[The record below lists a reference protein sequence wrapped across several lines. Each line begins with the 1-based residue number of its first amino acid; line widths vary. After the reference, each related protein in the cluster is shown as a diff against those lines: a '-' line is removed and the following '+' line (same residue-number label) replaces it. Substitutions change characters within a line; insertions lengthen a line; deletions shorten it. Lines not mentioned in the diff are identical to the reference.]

1 MMYKLCGALLASV
14 GVALVLAANEASAAP
29 RGSVASVHPMFRPP
43 GAHAFR
49 HHHGRNFFFWPGFDG
64 TYSYGPDGAPL
75 TESYPPPQT
84 SSDVHYTYTYDVP
97 WDWAHRFPPNVVPS
111 DRPYVSSCT
120 AETVTVP
127 GHDGGRQTVNVT
139 RCY

>member
-1 MMYKLCGALLASV
+1 MTSRLYGALVASL
-14 GVALVLAANEASAAP
+14 GLALVLATNEASAAP
-29 RGSVASVHPMFRPP
+29 RGVASAHPMFRPLN
-43 GAHAFR
+43 AHAFR
-49 HHHGRNFFFWPGFDG
+49 HHRGRNFLFWPGIDG
-64 TYSYGPDGAPL
+64 TYYGPDGTPQAEAYAL
-75 TESYPPPQT
+75 PPT

-120 AETVTVP
+120 AEIVTVP